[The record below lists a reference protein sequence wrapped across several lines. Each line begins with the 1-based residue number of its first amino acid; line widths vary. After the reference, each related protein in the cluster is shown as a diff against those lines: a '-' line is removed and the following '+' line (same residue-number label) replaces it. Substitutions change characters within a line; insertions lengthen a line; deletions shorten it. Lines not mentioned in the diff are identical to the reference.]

1 RYADVAEL
9 GSKFCKLKNLKLAA
23 STLYAL
29 VEHDN
34 EDDLPSIIEELA
46 RHASKKQ
53 LSIRDAEHVIRI
65 GIGRHRYGD
74 HPDATLVQLV
84 EIEQYRDSSWYDKA
98 VAELKEQKPETDE
111 SAYAIV
117 DEVEQEYLEAER
129 IESKAAEDAMLLNLA
144 LDLEA
149 KEKAQQEAESILD
162 GPPPVL
168 PPPITPP
175 EPQKLG
181 AGTAWAET
189 E

>member
-1 RYADVAEL
+1 DVIADDIHKLERRNIFEVGDLLLEARSQCEHGEWMNWLEQFDWSWNTATRYADVAEL

-111 SAYAIV
+111 SA
-117 DEVEQEYLEAER
+117 
-129 IESKAAEDAMLLNLA
+129 
-144 LDLEA
+144 
-149 KEKAQQEAESILD
+149 
-162 GPPPVL
+162 
-168 PPPITPP
+168 
-175 EPQKLG
+175 
-181 AGTAWAET
+181 
-189 E
+189 